1 MPTSPALALSLPGC
15 GLPVGAGD
23 WLCAVHDAPTALF
36 PAPIGSKRLVADRG
50 EDMSAVV
57 VVVLLLLTDGH
68 RPAATDAPGREAV
81 MIIAAMFNARAQPWD
96 DAKSFQLL
104 VSAVAVTLS
113 SCSTRTGSGPPGTQG
128 QFTMHSDD
136 FRFITGSQLRAARA
150 LVRWSDDKLAES
162 SQVALATIA
171 QAEAAD
177 GPVSVMAAEVRALR
191 LALERA
197 GVVFI
202 PENGGGVG
210 VRLAKRRGKPDEGLR
225 PERLSSDNDG

>member
-1 MPTSPALALSLPGC
+1 MTRLMLWTIPR
-15 GLPVGAGD
+15 
-23 WLCAVHDAPTALF
+23 LCFL
-36 PAPIGSKRLVADRG
+36 PAPIGSKRLVPDRG

-57 VVVLLLLTDGH
+57 VLLTDVH

-128 QFTMHSDD
+128 QSTMHSDD

-150 LVRWSDDKLAES
+150 LVRWSDD
-162 SQVALATIA
+162 TIS
-171 QAEAAD
+171 
-177 GPVSVMAAEVRALR
+177 G
-191 LALERA
+191 
-197 GVVFI
+197 
-202 PENGGGVG
+202 
-210 VRLAKRRGKPDEGLR
+210 
-225 PERLSSDNDG
+225 

>member
-57 VVVLLLLTDGH
+57 VVLLLTDGH

-81 MIIAAMFNARAQPWD
+81 MIIAAMINARAQPWD

-104 VSAVAVTLS
+104 VSAVA
-113 SCSTRTGSGPPGTQG
+113 
-128 QFTMHSDD
+128 
-136 FRFITGSQLRAARA
+136 ARA

-162 SQVALATIA
+162 SQV
-171 QAEAAD
+171 
-177 GPVSVMAAEVRALR
+177 
-191 LALERA
+191 
-197 GVVFI
+197 
-202 PENGGGVG
+202 
-210 VRLAKRRGKPDEGLR
+210 
-225 PERLSSDNDG
+225 